1 MTNGTRN
8 DLQFLSDHTNNSQLA
23 TYVKPAWASLS
34 LVISK
39 YSFLWLGPTV
49 QVTERKKERRE
60 RLTLINTI

>member
-1 MTNGTRN
+1 MLESNNHWLPSTMTNGTRN

-39 YSFLWLGPTV
+39 YSFL
-49 QVTERKKERRE
+49 
-60 RLTLINTI
+60 